1 MADVPAHPSRSN
13 GPRPAILIG
22 LGLIGLGLVGVLV
35 VTVLSLHGP
44 LDDTAQPP
52 PHRARITR
60 PSTEPG
66 SARTPPSFDVVRVN
80 PTGDTVIA
88 GRAAPGAEVIIR
100 QGGKEIGRTLADD
113 RGEWVFLPSE
123 PLASGAREL
132 TLTARIDGGPEIT
145 GAGSVLLVVPER
157 LPPGSVPG
165 MALPQNPV
173 SVLSATA
180 GAPRVLQGA
189 AGQNPATAT
198 LGLDAVEYDNQGQ
211 LRFAGNAPPGA
222 RIRVLIDGQVAGE
235 AVAGP
240 RGGWTLIPSTPVTL
254 GVHRLRLD
262 RLGPDGQVA
271 EFAEYPFQRDI
282 LTPKELAEGNIVVR
296 PGHNLW
302 LLARS
307 RYGEGA
313 RYTVIYEANR
323 ARLKDPGKI
332 YPGQIL
338 SLPPDA
344 TAPRARPNL
353 AVGR

>member
-1 MADVPAHPSRSN
+1 MADVPAHPSWSI
-13 GPRPAILIG
+13 GLRPAI
-22 LGLIGLGLVGVLV
+22 LIGLGLVGVLV

-44 LDDTAQPP
+44 LDDNPQNPP
-52 PHRARITR
+52 NPARITR
-60 PSTEPG
+60 PTVEPG
-66 SARTPPSFDVVRVN
+66 SARTAPSFDVVRVN

-132 TLTARIDGGPEIT
+132 TLTARIEDGPEIM

-157 LPPGSVPG
+157 MPPGSLPG

-173 SVLSATA
+173 AVLSATA
-180 GAPRVLQGA
+180 GAPLVLQGA
-189 AGQNPATAT
+189 AGRAAAT
-198 LGLDAVEYDNQGQ
+198 LGLDAVEYDDQGQ
-211 LRFAGNAPPGA
+211 LRFAGNAAPGA
-222 RIRVLIDGQVAGE
+222 RIRVLIDGHVAGE

-240 RGGWTLIPSTPVTL
+240 RGGWTLVPSTPVTL

-271 EFAEYPFQRDI
+271 EYAEYPFQRDI
-282 LTPKELAEGNIVVR
+282 LTAKELAEGNIVVR

-344 TAPRARPNL
+344 NMPRARPNL

>member
-1 MADVPAHPSRSN
+1 MADVPAHPSWSI
-13 GPRPAILIG
+13 GLRPAI
-22 LGLIGLGLVGVLV
+22 LIGLGLVGVLV

-44 LDDTAQPP
+44 LDDNPQTPP
-52 PHRARITR
+52 NRARITR
-60 PSTEPG
+60 PTVEPG
-66 SARTPPSFDVVRVN
+66 SARTAPSFDVVRVN
-80 PTGDTVIA
+80 PAGDTVIA

-132 TLTARIDGGPEIT
+132 TLGARIEGGPEIMGT
-145 GAGSVLLVVPER
+145 SSVLLVVPER
-157 LPPGSVPG
+157 MPPGSLPG

-173 SVLSATA
+173 AVLSATA
-180 GAPRVLQGA
+180 GAPRVLQSA
-189 AGQNPATAT
+189 AGRAAAT
-198 LGLDAVEYDNQGQ
+198 LGLDAVEYDDQGQ
-211 LRFAGNAPPGA
+211 LRFAGNAAPGA
-222 RIRVLIDGQVAGE
+222 RIRVLIDGHVAGE

-240 RGGWTLIPSTPVTL
+240 QGGWTLVPSTPVTL

-271 EFAEYPFQRDI
+271 EYAEYPFQRDI
-282 LTPKELAEGNIVVR
+282 LTAKELAEGNIVVR

-313 RYTVIYEANR
+313 RYTVIYQANR

-344 TAPRARPNL
+344 NVPRARPNL